1 MEQINVKRRVF
12 HLNIL
17 PPRSLLMLTSLMSF
31 PKHQTTLRN
40 APHLKKQQDKENQLI
55 LQAQPGAFEAETFQ
69 KKPQEY
75 V

>member
-1 MEQINVKRRVF
+1 MEQINLKLRVF

-17 PPRSLLMLTSLMSF
+17 PPCSLLMLTSLMSF
-31 PKHQTTLRN
+31 PKHQITLRN
-40 APHLKKQQDKENQLI
+40 APHLKKQQDKDNHLI
-55 LQAQPGAFEAETFQ
+55 CQAQPGALKAETFQ